1 MKCSIRHMRQRSGE
15 GNWSRQQQLLLL
27 SLYTPFYFVYHTLL
41 RLSPHQ
47 WVGAKTRS
55 AVQRK
60 LSIHTGRK
68 WGFTNMKSSSP
79 HSGPQVFGLWHN
91 SEFASAHHQSRF
103 GAKQS
108 THDLNVDFY
117 LLFGW
122 FFFLSFFRKY
132 SMAKLKQI
140 INIRTARRMFLPT
153 SKYYE
158 LNNL

>member
-122 FFFLSFFRKY
+122 FFFQILLLFLGNIQTKINYKY
-132 SMAKLKQI
+132 QNS
-140 INIRTARRMFLPT
+140 
-153 SKYYE
+153 
-158 LNNL
+158 